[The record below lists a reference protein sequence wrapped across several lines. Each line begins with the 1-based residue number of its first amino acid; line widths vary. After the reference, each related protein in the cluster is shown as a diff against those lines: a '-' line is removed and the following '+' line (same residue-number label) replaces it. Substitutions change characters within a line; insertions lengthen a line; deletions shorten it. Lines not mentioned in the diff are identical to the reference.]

1 MSDRVRNLYV
11 DLFRGLALFSIY
23 IDHIPNNPVSIITL
37 HSLGFFDAAEVFVFL
52 AGFAAAKAFGRNMEN
67 RPLYGAAQILQ
78 RCWTLYVT
86 HIFLFM
92 LFVAEISWTVERFQN
107 PMFAEEMRIT
117 QFLDE
122 PYVAVM
128 RALVLQF
135 QPTFLDILPLY
146 IALLL
151 GSIVVF
157 LFLRWNTLLCLAVS
171 FALWL
176 AVQVFGI
183 ALPTYPS
190 GVWFFNPLAWQFV
203 FVVGMA
209 VGLGGA
215 WYAKLW
221 HPAVVIICMTIA
233 VLGVVTRLGLDIAN
247 YFDRIPEWLASAI
260 WPYVGKT
267 NLMVIRIVDF
277 LAIAH
282 ATAWIVRRLPQPH
295 SRWLMPI
302 VHCGQNSL
310 YVFCIGL
317 SLSFIGHLILV
328 EVDDSSATL
337 TLLNIGG
344 IALMIATAR
353 VLDWFKGQQRMAKI
367 SVKGGAE

>member
-23 IDHIPNNPVSIITL
+23 IDHIPNNPVSRITL

-52 AGFAAAKAFGRNMEN
+52 AGFATAKAFGRSMES
-67 RPLYGAAQILQ
+67 RPLFGAAQILQ

-92 LFVAEISWTVERFQN
+92 LFVAEISWTVEHFQN

-117 QFLDE
+117 RFLDE

-135 QPTFLDILPLY
+135 QPAFLDILPLY

-151 GSIVVF
+151 GSIPVF
-157 LFLRWNTLLCLAVS
+157 LFLRWNASLCLAAS

-176 AVQVFGI
+176 AVQLFGI
-183 ALPTYPS
+183 ALPAYPG
-190 GVWFFNPLAWQFV
+190 GVWLFNPMAWQIV

-209 VGLGGA
+209 IGWDWNRRVN
-215 WYAKLW
+215 LW
-221 HPAVVIICMTIA
+221 HPALVAACMVVS
-233 VLGVVTRLGLDIAN
+233 VVALATRLGLDIAN
-247 YFDRIPEWLASAI
+247 YFDRVPEGLASLV
-260 WPYVGKT
+260 WPFTGKS
-267 NLMVIRIVDF
+267 NLMIVRLVNF
-277 LAIAH
+277 LALAH
-282 ATAWIVRRLPQPH
+282 TTAWITGRLPQPD
-295 SRWLMPI
+295 SQWLRPI
-302 VHCGQNSL
+302 IQCGQNSL

-317 SLSFIGHLILV
+317 SLSFFGHLILV
-328 EVDDSSATL
+328 EVDDSMVTL
-337 TLLNIGG
+337 ALLNIGG
-344 IALMIATAR
+344 IVLMIVTAR
-353 VLDWFKGQQRMAKI
+353 VLDWFKGQQRMAKA
-367 SVKGGAE
+367 SAKGGAG